1 MIPVKSIP
9 FDIVNPLLGVYPT
22 CKERDFLYSHFKFT
36 KSPSDYLAFQNNLPL
51 VGDSS
56 GHGDV
61 NLPVFWTVLFLV
73 QMKKMKK
80 IAFWP
85 TGRHSPVS
93 PCETVIETDSEL
105 GILTSQ
111 VSLSPQARRPDP
123 GL

>member
-22 CKERDFLYSHFKFT
+22 GKERDFLYSHFKFT

-61 NLPVFWTVLFLV
+61 SLPVFWTVLFLV

-80 IAFWP
+80 LAF
-85 TGRHSPVS
+85 
-93 PCETVIETDSEL
+93 
-105 GILTSQ
+105 
-111 VSLSPQARRPDP
+111 
-123 GL
+123 